1 MSKHLLL
8 KFLLIAAL
16 AAVCLYEIFP
26 VERQIRLGK
35 DLRGGV
41 SLTYSVRVPEG
52 SPPDEVIAQ
61 VIDVL
66 KQRVNPQGV
75 LDISMEPQG
84 ADRIEVVMPLP
95 NPEVRALQLA
105 FRESLEALLECANI
119 RPSELDSSLARGD
132 LASAHACLA
141 DPATLGSIQ
150 QEFDTLRDARLE
162 LQQAMLEQADAA
174 AISSIEDRIVD
185 AEIRYDRLRA
195 RVLRPLP
202 ESRVLLILALET
214 QGPPALDAAG
224 NRMTA
229 EDGSLVR
236 DPSPREVAIAALSA
250 EFPGQG
256 ERLAALV

>member
-1 MSKHLLL
+1 MSKNLLL
-8 KFLLIAAL
+8 KFLLIAAI
-16 AAVCLYEIFP
+16 AAVCLYELFP

-95 NPEVRALQLA
+95 NPEVRALQVA
-105 FRESLEALLECANI
+105 FREKLEALLECANI
-119 RPSELDSSLARGD
+119 RPNELDAALARGD
-132 LASAHACLA
+132 LASRHACLA
-141 DPATLGSIQ
+141 DAATLSSVQ
-150 QEFDTLRDARLE
+150 QEHDVLREARLE
-162 LQQAMLEQADAA
+162 LQQATLEQADPS
-174 AISSIEDRIVD
+174 AISAIEDRIVD

-195 RVLRPLP
+195 RLLRQLP
-202 ESRVLLILALET
+202 ESRVLRIL
-214 QGPPALDAAG
+214 
-224 NRMTA
+224 
-229 EDGSLVR
+229 
-236 DPSPREVAIAALSA
+236 
-250 EFPGQG
+250 
-256 ERLAALV
+256 